1 MFDTGEEGRG
11 NKIVIHQSPS
21 GLTVS
26 IGADKEQLIS
36 SPGQLIRTGT
46 QVFRETDNFLRESLG
61 SFMSSDDDESP
72 KAEGKTVE
80 RSLDLTNFENCTLE
94 GADESKVFL
103 NGALKITRTT
113 FKGPFNFYGRIE
125 QNKTEQMNFDKVVNF
140 LKEEES
146 MVSLIAF

>member
-1 MFDTGEEGRG
+1 
-11 NKIVIHQSPS
+11 
-21 GLTVS
+21 
-26 IGADKEQLIS
+26 
-36 SPGQLIRTGT
+36 
-46 QVFRETDNFLRESLG
+46 
-61 SFMSSDDDESP
+61 MSSDDDESP
-72 KAEGKTVE
+72 KAEEKTVE

-146 MVSLIAF
+146 MV